1 MATRSCHL
9 DQSVALRILYTWS
22 VSTNPHESATTEID
36 RAEFEKA
43 VVQGN
48 KQLRLGQPGMAAL
61 HFQRALDLDA
71 GNGRIL
77 AMLGLAHFRAGQFAE
92 ARPVYQA
99 LINRTPQDASHRLN
113 LGLVNLKLGDA
124 DAAIVMLESSRA
136 IDPSSG
142 RAVSYLGLAYARA
155 GRFLEAY
162 RGFLLAGQH
171 DLAAEI
177 EQNLTAAQRET
188 IARDLPRRG
197 GAGLTEPPP
206 LAVAPSKLE
215 SDASV
220 DAAFDAMDAMDEP
233 SAHAAV
239 TVAASAAASAVQIES
254 SMSESGQFVAPRRA
268 PGNAGVPEKGA
279 TRVAA
284 TAISRAVAQAAPA
297 LGAARTELPLQ
308 RGAVAAA
315 TLDEPAGI
323 IALSVYAT
331 THVVRPD
338 ETAYAFTVA
347 VGGQL
352 VARVEQRL
360 WSRNDGVVLIGG
372 TLTFEPATRR
382 IRGQQSTELFAPCG
396 RDVMV
401 VTGQGYFVVDPGDGH
416 FTAVALDDDILYL
429 REDLVYAFEGT
440 LRWEN
445 GNVPGMRGQFAV
457 VQFRGDGA
465 VALHG
470 RPLVRVKLS
479 ANAPCSVPVASLAG
493 WIGRVVPR
501 AVNVADGGLVTMV
514 ECSGEGVILLEPPQR
529 RSELQR

>member
-1 MATRSCHL
+1 M
-9 DQSVALRILYTWS
+9 
-22 VSTNPHESATTEID
+22 D
-36 RAEFEKA
+36 REEFEKA

-48 KQLRLGQPGMAAL
+48 EQMRLGQPGMATL

-71 GNGRIL
+71 GNGRIW

-99 LINRTPQDASHRLN
+99 LINRAPQDASHRLN

-124 DAAIVMLESSRA
+124 DAAIAMLESSRA

-142 RAVSYLGLAYARA
+142 RAVSFLGLAYARA

-177 EQNLTAAQRET
+177 EQNLTPEQRAT
-188 IARDLPRRG
+188 IARELPRRG

-206 LAVAPSKLE
+206 LAAAPAKTE
-215 SDASV
+215 SDDASV
-220 DAAFDAMDAMDEP
+220 DAAFDAMDADDVGATVENDALPVVKPEP
-233 SAHAAV
+233 TISD
-239 TVAASAAASAVQIES
+239 
-254 SMSESGQFVAPRRA
+254 SGQFVSPLRRSA
-268 PGNAGVPEKGA
+268 QAAVPEVA
-279 TRVAA
+279 AANAAA

-308 RGAVAAA
+308 RGAVSSAALA
-315 TLDEPAGI
+315 EPAGI
-323 IALSVYAT
+323 VALSVYAT
-331 THVVRPD
+331 TELVRPD

-347 VGGQL
+347 PGGQL
-352 VARVEQRL
+352 VARIEQRL

-372 TLTFEPATRR
+372 ALDFEPATRR
-382 IRGQQSTELFAPCG
+382 IRGQQTAERFAPLG

-445 GNVPGMRGQFAV
+445 GNVPGTRGQFAV

-470 RPLVRVKLS
+470 RPLMRIKLS
-479 ANAPCSVPVASLAG
+479 ASAPCTVPVAMLAG

-501 AVNVADGGLVTMV
+501 AVNVADGGPVTMV

-529 RSELQR
+529 RSELPR

>member
-1 MATRSCHL
+1 MVL
-9 DQSVALRILYTWS
+9 ALRKLYTQP
-22 VSTNPHESATTEID
+22 VSSNSTVSANSEMD
-36 RAEFEKA
+36 REEFEKA

-48 KQLRLGQPGMAAL
+48 EQMRLAQPGMAAL

-99 LINRTPQDASHRLN
+99 LINRAPQDASHRLN

-124 DAAIVMLESSRA
+124 DAAIAALESSRA

-142 RAVSYLGLAYARA
+142 RAVSFLGLAYARA

-177 EQNLTAAQRET
+177 EQNLTPEQRAT
-188 IARDLPRRG
+188 IARELPRRG

-206 LAVAPSKLE
+206 LAVTPAKNE
-215 SDASV
+215 SDDASV
-220 DAAFDAMDAMDEP
+220 DAAFDAMDADDVGATVDNDALPVVKPEP
-233 SAHAAV
+233 SI
-239 TVAASAAASAVQIES
+239 SD
-254 SMSESGQFVAPRRA
+254 SGQFVSPLR
-268 PGNAGVPEKGA
+268 NASRTAVPEVSTA
-279 TRVAA
+279 NASA

-297 LGAARTELPLQ
+297 LGAVRTELPPQ
-308 RGAVAAA
+308 AGVVTAAA
-315 TLDEPAGI
+315 LEEPTGI

-331 THVVRPD
+331 TDLVRPD
-338 ETAYAFTVA
+338 ETSYAFTVA
-347 VGGQL
+347 PGGQL
-352 VARVEQRL
+352 VARIEQRL
-360 WSRNDGVVLIGG
+360 WSRNDGVVMIGG
-372 TLTFEPATRR
+372 ALAFEPATRR
-382 IRGQQSTELFAPCG
+382 IRGQQTTEPFAPLG
-396 RDVMV
+396 REVMV
-401 VTGQGYFVVDPGDGH
+401 VTGQGYFVVDPGDGY

-440 LRWEN
+440 LRWGN

-470 RPLVRVKLS
+470 RPLMRIKLS
-479 ANAPCSVPVASLAG
+479 ASAPCTVPVAMLAG

-501 AVNVADGGLVTMV
+501 AVNVADGRPVTMV

-529 RSELQR
+529 RSELSR

>member
-1 MATRSCHL
+1 MS
-9 DQSVALRILYTWS
+9 S
-22 VSTNPHESATTEID
+22 NPHESAASEID
-36 RAEFEKA
+36 REEFEKA

-48 KQLRLGQPGMAAL
+48 EQLRLGQPGMAAL

-99 LINRTPQDASHRLN
+99 LINRAPQDASHRLN

-124 DAAIVMLESSRA
+124 DAAIAMLESSRA

-171 DLAAEI
+171 DLATEI
-177 EQNLTAAQRET
+177 EQNLTSEQRAT
-188 IARDLPRRG
+188 IARELPRRG

-206 LAVAPSKLE
+206 LAVAPAPATADAD
-215 SDASV
+215 DASV
-220 DAAFDAMDAMDEP
+220 DAAFDAMDAMEASDAGATVEDAAPEVVPPEP
-233 SAHAAV
+233 S
-239 TVAASAAASAVQIES
+239 TSD
-254 SMSESGQFVAPRRA
+254 SGQFVLPRRSS
-268 PGNAGVPEKGA
+268 PNVGVPEVRSTSG
-279 TRVAA
+279 AA

-297 LGAARTELPLQ
+297 LGAARTELPPQ
-308 RGAVAAA
+308 RGAVSTA
-315 TLDEPAGI
+315 TLDEPTGI

-331 THVVRPD
+331 TQLVRPD
-338 ETAYAFTVA
+338 ETTYAFTVA
-347 VGGQL
+347 PGGQL
-352 VARVEQRL
+352 MARVEQRL

-372 TLTFEPATRR
+372 ALEFEPATRR
-382 IRGQQSTELFAPCG
+382 IRGQQSTERFAPLG

-470 RPLVRVKLS
+470 RPLMRVKLS
-479 ANAPCSVPVASLAG
+479 ANAPCTVPVALLAG

-501 AVNVADGGLVTMV
+501 AVNAADGGPVTMV
-514 ECSGEGVILLEPPQR
+514 ECSGEGVILLEPSQR
-529 RSELQR
+529 RNEPPR